1 MKVVFSNYDDVHNPH
16 YGGGGAVAIHEVAKR
31 LVKHYG
37 MTVSVITG
45 SYPGSRNETREGV
58 QYERRG
64 MHLFGPRVGQLI
76 YQALLPCLLLGKH
89 FDVWVES
96 FTPPFSTAFLPLFT
110 EKPVIG
116 LAHLFGGSEMRR
128 KYGLAFDSIE
138 RRGIQHYRH
147 CIAVSDMARRKMA
160 ELNTDCDIVTIH
172 NGVDY
177 NFFSGGEKKKSH
189 ILFIGRVEM
198 DQKGLDLLL
207 DAYVSIKERVAL
219 PLVIAGTG
227 SSADIARLTRRIEKL
242 HISDRVRL
250 IGRVSDAVKKRDL
263 FWNAA
268 LVVMPSRYETLPLVA
283 LEALASGTPLVTF
296 DIDGMKWIPEQIAQ
310 KARPFDTG
318 HFGALVEEI
327 LQDETEW
334 QRLSSGGTAFA
345 RGYDWD
351 KVALHYAQV
360 LRRVGGLPEDQA
372 VETGQKVQSVLE

>member
-1 MKVVFSNYDDVHNPH
+1 MKVVFSNYDDVNNPH
-16 YGGGGAVAIHEVAKR
+16 YGGGGAIAIHEVAKR
-31 LVKHYG
+31 LVKQYG

-64 MHLFGPRVGQLI
+64 IHLFGPRVGQLI
-76 YQALLPCLLLGKH
+76 YQARLPFLLLGRY

-110 EKPVIG
+110 RKPVIG

-138 RRGIQHYRH
+138 RRGIQYYRH
-147 CIAVSDMARRKMA
+147 CIAVSDMARRKIT
-160 ELNTDCDIVTIH
+160 ELNTNCDIVTIH

-177 NFFSGGEKKKSH
+177 NFFSGGKKKKSH

-207 DAYVSIKERVAL
+207 DAYVSIKDRVAL

-227 SSADIARLTRRIEKL
+227 SSAEVAKLKRRIEKL

-250 IGRVSDAVKKRDL
+250 IGRVSDLDKKRDL

-296 DIDGMKWIPEQIAQ
+296 DIDGMKWIPAQISQ
-310 KARPFDTG
+310 KAHPFDTG
-318 HFGALVEEI
+318 HFGALVEEV
-327 LQDETEW
+327 LRNETEW
-334 QRLSSGGTAFA
+334 QRLSSGGMAFA

-351 KVALHYAQV
+351 QVALQYAQT
-360 LRRVGGLPEDQA
+360 LRRIGGVPEGRTG
-372 VETGQKVQSVLE
+372 ETGQKV